1 MSIVSRRLDTSS
13 LLKHRRVYTAPC
25 AVDDDNNED
34 KPNFEQPATRAGY
47 ETITAKSIMRPVEDE
62 PPRRDFVPLKSDQ
75 TDSHAL
81 GASLFNAVVYGNV
94 DKLTTP
100 EEMRKERAVRE
111 FSSDELR
118 KGRTGVASADYD
130 PSLSSEQVLASL
142 VRGFRAPTRIKESVV
157 AEPTPALFRQ

>member
-1 MSIVSRRLDTSS
+1 MIVSRRLDTSS
-13 LLKHRRVYTAPC
+13 LLKHSRVYTAPR
-25 AVDDDNNED
+25 AVDDNNDQD
-34 KPNFEQPATRAGY
+34 KPNYEMPATRAGY
-47 ETITAKSIMRPVEDE
+47 ETITAKSIMKPTEDE

-75 TDSHAL
+75 TNSHAL
-81 GASLFNAVVYGNV
+81 GASLFNAPVFGNV
-94 DKLTTP
+94 NKLTTH
-100 EEMRKERAVRE
+100 EEIAKDRAVNG

-118 KGRTGVASADYD
+118 RVRSGVASADYD

>member
-1 MSIVSRRLDTSS
+1 MIVSRRLDTSS

-25 AVDDDNNED
+25 AVDDDNNEN
-34 KPNFEQPATRAGY
+34 KPNFQQPATRAGY
-47 ETITAKSIMRPVEDE
+47 ETITAKSIMRPVDDE

-130 PSLSSEQVLASL
+130 PSVSSEQVLASL

-157 AEPTPALFRQ
+157 AEPTPALYRQ